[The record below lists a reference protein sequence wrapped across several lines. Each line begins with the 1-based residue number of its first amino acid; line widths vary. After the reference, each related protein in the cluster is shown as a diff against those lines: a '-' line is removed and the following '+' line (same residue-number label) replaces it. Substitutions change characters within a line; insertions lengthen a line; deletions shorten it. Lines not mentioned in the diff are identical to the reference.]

1 MNQPF
6 LLVFLNSS
14 YVQNIPFSCLYL
26 CQQPAVFY
34 MFNSWTDNLSLTNLR
49 FKRKV
54 KHLDDGPDQGFR
66 LSSCDYTCF
75 FPPLFFFSL
84 IKKKKKNNLLPF
96 LFLAACIN
104 HCCHSKKTGKHPLLF
119 CNIPNTQPEHVAAAG
134 VLMLNL
140 KNETFTI
147 FTVKNFKDSLF

>member
-75 FPPLFFFSL
+75 FPPLFFFFHQS
-84 IKKKKKNNLLPF
+84 KKKKITCCLFSFLLPVSTT
-96 LFLAACIN
+96 AVTARKQEN
-104 HCCHSKKTGKHPLLF
+104 TRCCSATFP
-119 CNIPNTQPEHVAAAG
+119 T
-134 VLMLNL
+134 LNL
-140 KNETFTI
+140 STSQLRVFWC
-147 FTVKNFKDSLF
+147 